1 MQHLILES
9 MLDYVWI
16 SFLSLQDSYTISR
29 WFESPH
35 ILVKEANKTK
45 SSKCFIRK
53 KKEKQTQEKQ
63 LWYIYKVEP
72 CSTNIQEGCREIED
86 EREARS
92 VEDSFRN
99 QIALAVE
106 TLGICDIG
114 LKASITRRDM
124 IMTGTK
130 RRAIGGG
137 GNGGSTSGRTR
148 IDTVNTTITTIN
160 LVV

>member
-1 MQHLILES
+1 MQHLILE
-9 MLDYVWI
+9 
-16 SFLSLQDSYTISR
+16 R
-29 WFESPH
+29 
-35 ILVKEANKTK
+35 
-45 SSKCFIRK
+45 
-53 KKEKQTQEKQ
+53 
-63 LWYIYKVEP
+63 
-72 CSTNIQEGCREIED
+72 CREIEVG
-86 EREARS
+86 REARS

-114 LKASITRRDM
+114 LKASKTRRDM